1 MTADYRE
8 NNKKGIIGEIG
19 GNDHP
24 LGDLIAAATILS
36 EEGIIEITSSLEAK
50 PKNGLPQSSALR
62 LEVFLLEGLDAIG
75 DEWLEKLKDEGLE
88 QGFYRKP
95 K

>member
-1 MTADYRE
+1 MTADYYE
-8 NNKKGIIGEIG
+8 NSKKGIIGEVG
-19 GNDHP
+19 GSDHP
-24 LGDLIAAATILS
+24 LGALIAATTILS

-50 PKNGLPQSSALR
+50 PKTGLPQSSALR
-62 LEVFLLEGLDAIG
+62 LEVFLRGGLDAIG

-88 QGFYRKP
+88 QVDYKKP